1 MERELEFKI
10 GTRSQRVAVPE
21 EALLGV
27 LEPNEIAAPVT
38 GEAAVRQAL
47 ASPIGTPRL
56 RDLVR
61 PGEKIA
67 IVTSDITRP
76 MPTWVVMPP
85 LLEELYSAGVR
96 PEDITLV
103 FALGS
108 HRPHTEAEQRHLAGE
123 QAFAQIT
130 CVDSDVTDCVHVGVT
145 ARGTPVDIDRRVA
158 EADRRICLGNI
169 EYHYFAGYSG
179 GAKAIMPGVSTR
191 AAIQSNHSR
200 MVEADARAGKLAG
213 NPVREDLEEAAA
225 MVGVDFILNVV
236 LDAHKEIIRAVA
248 GDVTAAHRAGISLR

>member
-10 GTRSQRVAVPE
+10 GTRGQRVAVPE

-108 HRPHTEAEQRHLAGE
+108 HRPHTEAE
-123 QAFAQIT
+123 
-130 CVDSDVTDCVHVGVT
+130 
-145 ARGTPVDIDRRVA
+145 
-158 EADRRICLGNI
+158 
-169 EYHYFAGYSG
+169 
-179 GAKAIMPGVSTR
+179 
-191 AAIQSNHSR
+191 
-200 MVEADARAGKLAG
+200 
-213 NPVREDLEEAAA
+213 
-225 MVGVDFILNVV
+225 
-236 LDAHKEIIRAVA
+236 
-248 GDVTAAHRAGISLR
+248 

>member
-85 LLEELYSAGVR
+85 LLEELYSAG
-96 PEDITLV
+96 
-103 FALGS
+103 
-108 HRPHTEAEQRHLAGE
+108 
-123 QAFAQIT
+123 
-130 CVDSDVTDCVHVGVT
+130 
-145 ARGTPVDIDRRVA
+145 RRT
-158 EADRRICLGNI
+158 
-169 EYHYFAGYSG
+169 S
-179 GAKAIMPGVSTR
+179 PWSSPW
-191 AAIQSNHSR
+191 AAIGPIRRRSSAIWRGSR
-200 MVEADARAGKLAG
+200 PSPRS
-213 NPVREDLEEAAA
+213 PVWTP
-225 MVGVDFILNVV
+225 M
-236 LDAHKEIIRAVA
+236 
-248 GDVTAAHRAGISLR
+248 